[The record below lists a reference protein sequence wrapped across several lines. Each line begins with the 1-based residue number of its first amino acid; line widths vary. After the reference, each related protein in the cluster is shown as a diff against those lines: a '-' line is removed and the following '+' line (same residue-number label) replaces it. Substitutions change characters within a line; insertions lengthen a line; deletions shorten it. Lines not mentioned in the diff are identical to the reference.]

1 MDGILRHESPLV
13 RTGERVEESRLE
25 AAHAERSIV
34 FPTSRCIFNVTLNS
48 DEDSFHVVPDPTASR
63 VTS

>member
-1 MDGILRHESPLV
+1 MDGILRHESPLPPQGKG
-13 RTGERVEESRLE
+13 RGGEEESRLE

-48 DEDSFHVVPDPTASR
+48 DEDSFHVVPDPTAR
-63 VTS
+63 E